1 MKRIFSLT
9 FLCASLFMASASS
22 ARAQGAAGQL
32 VPPPDSSDLKLRG
45 ADGKTYDVGSM
56 RGQVVL
62 VSFGATW
69 CLPCKEEL
77 KALEQL
83 KKEYKDKPVRFLWVS
98 IEGEDEV
105 SDGALR
111 DYAKGLKLSFPVL
124 RDPDRTIFARYS
136 QRLRM
141 PTILFF
147 DRDGKLSLPNHVGM
161 ADAPL
166 YMATMRKRLD
176 KLLTEEA
183 ATRPRRA
190 GS

>member
-1 MKRIFSLT
+1 MMKRIFSLT
-9 FLCASLFMASASS
+9 FLCASLLLTAVSS
-22 ARAQGAAGQL
+22 RAQNPAATL
-32 VPPPDSSDLKLRG
+32 APPPDSSDLKLRG
-45 ADGKTYDVGSM
+45 TDGKTYDVASM
-56 RGQVVL
+56 HGQVVL

-83 KKEYKDKPVRFLWVS
+83 KKEYKDKPVKFLWIS
-98 IEGEDEV
+98 IESEEDV
-105 SDGALR
+105 SDGGLR
-111 DYAKGLKLSFPVL
+111 DYARGLKISFPVL

-136 QRLRM
+136 PRLRM
-141 PTILFF
+141 PMVLFF
-147 DRDGKLSLPNHVGM
+147 DREGKLSLPNHVGM

>member
-1 MKRIFSLT
+1 MKRFFLLT
-9 FLCASLFMASASS
+9 FLCAALLFAAAS
-22 ARAQGAAGQL
+22 ARAQGQAAGQL

-83 KKEYKDKPVRFLWVS
+83 KKEYKDKPVKFIWIS
-98 IEGEDEV
+98 IESEEDV
-105 SDGALR
+105 SDGDLR
-111 DYAKGLKLSFPVL
+111 NYAKGLKLSFPVL
-124 RDPDRTIFARYS
+124 RDPDKAVFSRYS
-136 QRLRM
+136 PRLRM
-141 PTILFF
+141 PTVLFF
-147 DRDGKLSLPNHVGM
+147 DREGKLSLPNHVGM
-161 ADAPL
+161 ADAPV
-166 YMATMRKRLD
+166 YMAKMRARLD

-183 ATRPRRA
+183 ATRPRRV
-190 GS
+190 GG